1 MDINLEGIK
10 ISFLEKAI
18 IWITSGEALDLAKL
32 LVTQAMDDDSTSAEK
47 RTKVLDTLRE
57 HLEGF
62 STVVLSILLEI
73 AVLVIK
79 GQFTTTS
86 TTTTSVI
93 SSN

>member
-47 RTKVLDTLRE
+47 RVKVLDTLKE

-62 STVVLSILLEI
+62 STVILSILLEV

-79 GQFTTTS
+79 GQFSAATN
-86 TTTTSVI
+86 TTSVVT
-93 SSN
+93 N